1 MFEIDVDLNVVK
13 LLLILATAW
22 CFGMWL
28 RLAALAY
35 LRGADVERE
44 TFHLG
49 LCFVLALGFLGLIET
64 ALLT

>member
-1 MFEIDVDLNVVK
+1 MPDTLELIQIGLALAAIWSAGWW
-13 LLLILATAW
+13 LLLVFHTYRYGRDA
-22 CFGMWL
+22 
-28 RLAALAY
+28 
-35 LRGADVERE
+35 ERE

>member
-1 MFEIDVDLNVVK
+1 MPDTLE
-13 LLLILATAW
+13 LIQIGLALAAVW
-22 CFGMWL
+22 SGGMWL
-28 RLAALAY
+28 YLAFHGY
-35 LRGADVERE
+35 RYGADVERE

>member
-1 MFEIDVDLNVVK
+1 MDITTIALSV
-13 LLLILATAW
+13 
-22 CFGMWL
+22 
-28 RLAALAY
+28 AAVYCAIAY
-35 LRGADVERE
+35 LVLVVATLRYRQDWETE